1 MAPAGLKVRRA
12 SHPFKGQNT
21 SSRNEPTTT
30 KNKSGIDII
39 IFSYPSVAT
48 LRRRCNSRSSPQ
60 ETTTST
66 VSFCWMGWSS
76 GRSDYDG
83 QRTWWLGSSDTT
95 TTSKTIISRF
105 NFFCSIHEIWIDT
118 FCDEQTHTCKFFK
131 FPAGRWWRPAYLL
144 VIPIGIA
151 FQTRTK

>member
-105 NFFCSIHEIWIDT
+105 NFFLFNSRNLNRHFLRWTD
-118 FCDEQTHTCKFFK
+118 THTQICFLFK
-131 FPAGRWWRPAYLL
+131 LTANGGRH
-144 VIPIGIA
+144 ISS
-151 FQTRTK
+151 